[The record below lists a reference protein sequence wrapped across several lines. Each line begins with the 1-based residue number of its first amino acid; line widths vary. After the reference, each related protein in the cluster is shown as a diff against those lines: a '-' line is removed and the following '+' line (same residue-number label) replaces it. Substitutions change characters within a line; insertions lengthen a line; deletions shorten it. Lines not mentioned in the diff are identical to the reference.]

1 MTRLS
6 RFSALPLALLLT
18 ACPWPKSSSTLC
30 TPPASRTLGVPLRG
44 QLTNMWCWAASG
56 QMTMNFIHAAS
67 NVQQADEANRRFGR
81 TDCANSPTPAACIQ
95 GGWPEYEKYSFSRVR
110 TTDTALTWAQV
121 REEIGC
127 AGRPFAFSW
136 HWPGGGGHM
145 MVAIGY
151 RTLEG
156 AGNWVLVN
164 NPWPPTAG
172 NQSWMLYDRYV
183 ETPGDHTHWDDFH
196 QIRYTGS

>member
-1 MTRLS
+1 LGMARLS
-6 RFSALPLALLLT
+6 HFSILPLALLLT
-18 ACPWPKSSSTLC
+18 ACPWPKSGTC

-56 QMTMNFIHAAS
+56 QMTMNFVHAAS

-81 TDCANSPTPAACIQ
+81 TDCGNSPTPAACIT
-95 GGWPEYEKYSFSRVR
+95 GGWPEYAKYQFAATR
-110 TTDTALTWAQV
+110 TADTALTWAEV
-121 REEIGC
+121 RREIGC

-151 RTLEG
+151 RTLEST
-156 AGNWVLVN
+156 GNWVLVN
-164 NPWPPTAG
+164 NPWPPTGG

-183 ETPGDHTHWDDFH
+183 ATPGDHTHWDDFY